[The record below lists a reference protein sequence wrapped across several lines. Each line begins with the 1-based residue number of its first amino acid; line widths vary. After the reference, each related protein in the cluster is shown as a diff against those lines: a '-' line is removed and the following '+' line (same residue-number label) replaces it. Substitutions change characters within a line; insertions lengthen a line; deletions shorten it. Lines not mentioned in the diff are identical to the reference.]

1 MPDIAPSTSP
11 DPGPSGSAPQT
22 RPDDQR
28 VIVSAWGLV
37 SALGPD
43 VATTFDAM
51 AAGRSGV
58 ARVTRFDPTG
68 LFCDIGGQVDDEWLA
83 PDDDRSEFAST
94 SWRVARPALD
104 QLLRSGDL
112 AAFED
117 RTRVGVVLGG
127 HATTPQLDE
136 IRMRSRHWLPN
147 GNSDPV
153 AAAADPAYV
162 GEYYTQRQPDVIAA
176 LLADT
181 IDARGPVIPIVS
193 ACAAGTQ
200 AIGEAM
206 HLLRAGRVD
215 AIVAGGAEPLLC
227 YMGYVGFSILGALTR
242 RYPSP
247 EQASRPFDRRRNGF
261 VIAEGA
267 GLLLLETLASARGR
281 GAPVLGEILGYGDSA
296 DAHLITAVHPEGRG
310 AIEAMRAALS
320 DAGRLPE
327 DVDYVNAHGT
337 STPLNDPTE
346 THALKEVLGERAYD
360 VPVSSNKSMLG
371 HTIGAAGAI
380 EAILTLEG
388 MRRGVLLPTIN
399 QESPDRKCDLDYVPN
414 EAREMAHRVALS
426 NSFGFGG
433 QNGCLCLGAA
443 PTA

>member
-1 MPDIAPSTSP
+1 VVT
-11 DPGPSGSAPQT
+11 
-22 RPDDQR
+22 
-28 VIVSAWGLV
+28 AWGLV
-37 SALGPD
+37 SALGAD
-43 VATTFDAM
+43 VSTTFDAM
-51 AAGRSGV
+51 AEGRSGV
-58 ARVTRFDPTG
+58 SQVTRFDATG
-68 LFCDIGGQVDDEWLA
+68 LFCDIGGQIQDDWLA
-83 PDDDRSEFAST
+83 PADEQSKIASS
-94 SWRVARPALD
+94 SWRVARPVLE
-104 QLLRSGDL
+104 QVLQGGGLS
-112 AAFED
+112 AFAD

-147 GNSDPV
+147 GRSDPV
-153 AAAADPAYV
+153 AAVEDPAYV
-162 GEYYTQRQPDVIAA
+162 GDYYSQRQPDVLAA
-176 LLADT
+176 LLADA
-181 IDARGPVIPIVS
+181 IDARGPVVPIVS

-215 AIVAGGAEPLLC
+215 AVLAGGAEPLLC

-247 EQASRPFDRRRNGF
+247 EKASRPFDRRRNGF

-267 GLLLLETLASARGR
+267 GLLLLETLASARAR
-281 GAPVLGEILGYGDSA
+281 GAEVFGEILGYGDSA

-310 AIEAMRAALS
+310 AIEAMQAALA
-320 DAGRLPE
+320 DAGLTPT

-346 THALKEVLGERAYD
+346 THALKQLLGARAYD

-399 QESPDRKCDLDYVPN
+399 QESPDRRCDLDYVPN
-414 EAREMAHRVALS
+414 EARELAHRVALS

-443 PTA
+443 PSN